1 MTAQSQM
8 LGVSWRGWLAFLI
21 IATACWCAALAIDA
35 PDWFQALAATALG
48 FYAGQKQAAA

>member
-1 MTAQSQM
+1 MTAPSQM